1 MQITPDEIEN
11 IEEAGLLDKN
21 PVKIL
26 RTKGGF
32 HIAVGRPRGKYKDE
46 VLAAGS
52 HPAIVKFNLEK
63 HFPEFQP
70 ALMKSEATD
79 YSPVVVKHT
88 HFLSN
93 DLVKSGHDIYSVQSG
108 SHIEFQVT
116 KQNVKVAS
124 VQGTLEKDGIVL
136 RDLNLSREFSS
147 AMAGATSEKAHACG
161 MSSVRIQ
168 GK

>member
-11 IEEAGLLDKN
+11 IEDAGMLDKS

-26 RTKGGF
+26 RTRGGF
-32 HIAVGRPRGKYKDE
+32 HIAVGKPRGKYKDE

-63 HFPEFQP
+63 QFADYQP
-70 ALMKSEATD
+70 ALMKSEDAGLT
-79 YSPVVVKHT
+79 PIVVKHT
-88 HFLSN
+88 HFLSA
-93 DLVKSGHDIYSVQSG
+93 DLVKSGHDIYSVQNG

-124 VQGTLEKDGIVL
+124 VNGYLENDGITL
-136 RDLNLSREFSS
+136 KDLKLSKEFSG
-147 AMAGATSEKAHACG
+147 ALAGATAEKALALG
-161 MSSVRIQ
+161 TSTVRVQ